1 MDLDR
6 HIAKYAKLLEQEA
19 KINESNPRYL
29 LQKSLKDIEDLERFY
44 KDKEYRN
51 TLESATYLSSEY
63 CQLENVEEQEK
74 KLKEKLGIPQNS
86 TIKYQK
92 VKCSKNCRH
101 TKHWYYYAYIW
112 DSSSKKLKSKY
123 IGKQLPL
130 P

>member
-1 MDLDR
+1 LDLDR
-6 HIAKYAKLLEQEA
+6 HIAKFAKLLEQEA
-19 KINESNPRYL
+19 KINKSNPRYV
-29 LQKSLKDIEDLERFY
+29 LQKSLNDIENLERFY

-51 TLESATYLSSEY
+51 RLESATYLSSEY
-63 CQLENVEEQEK
+63 CQLENIEEQEE
-74 KLKEKLGIPQNS
+74 KLKEKIGIPQNS